1 MALPSAV
8 FGFLLLLSGSVC
20 VHSFNLIDSLTI
32 KALMR
37 GRHQQQMREEILDA
51 TKGDII
57 NALVTKLTNLMNEQR
72 LNELAKLP
80 VGSMEAIEAMEAM
93 EAEQVWPIFAQGGDY
108 GPKYDM
114 LEANGDLDI
123 NENDFEKRSAAEIF
137 VDSLTKK
144 DLESLLH
151 QPDPSLTV
159 QELPQNPKISFRK
172 GSHILDEETIASEES
187 TEAPLFQ
194 GMKEVIRESRSGSNL
209 IRSPIQLSKQLRS
222 LKQIN

>member
-8 FGFLLLLSGSVC
+8 FGFLLLLSSTVC

-32 KALMR
+32 KAMMR
-37 GRHQQQMREEILDA
+37 GRHQQQMREAEILDA

-80 VGSMEAIEAMEAM
+80 ETGMEP
-93 EAEQVWPIFAQGGDY
+93 EQVWPIFARGGDY
-108 GPKYDM
+108 GPRYDM
-114 LEANGDLDI
+114 LEDGEIDESDDDE
-123 NENDFEKRSAAEIF
+123 ENDFEKRSAAEIF
-137 VDSLTKK
+137 VDALTKK

-159 QELPQNPKISFRK
+159 QELPQNPQISFRK
-172 GSHILDEETIASEES
+172 GSHILDQNTIESEET
-187 TEAPLFQ
+187 TVTPPFQ
-194 GMKEVIRESRSGSNL
+194 MKEVIRESRSSSTLVNK
-209 IRSPIQLSKQLRS
+209 SPILLSKQLRS
-222 LKQIN
+222 LNQVN

>member
-37 GRHQQQMREEILDA
+37 GRHQQQMREAEILDA

-80 VGSMEAIEAMEAM
+80 MGSVEAMEAM

-123 NENDFEKRSAAEIF
+123 DENDFEKRSAAEIF

-172 GSHILDEETIASEES
+172 GSHILDKETIASEES

-209 IRSPIQLSKQLRS
+209 IRSPPIQLSKQLRS

>member
-8 FGFLLLLSGSVC
+8 FGFLLLLSSTVC

-32 KALMR
+32 KAMMR
-37 GRHQQQMREEILDA
+37 GRHQQQMREAEILDA

-80 VGSMEAIEAMEAM
+80 ETGMEP
-93 EAEQVWPIFAQGGDY
+93 EQVWPIFARGGDY
-108 GPKYDM
+108 GPRYDM
-114 LEANGDLDI
+114 LEDGEIDESNDDE
-123 NENDFEKRSAAEIF
+123 ENDFEKRSAAEIF
-137 VDSLTKK
+137 VDALTKK

-159 QELPQNPKISFRK
+159 QELPQNPQISFRK
-172 GSHILDEETIASEES
+172 GSHILDQNTIESEET
-187 TEAPLFQ
+187 TVTPPFQ
-194 GMKEVIRESRSGSNL
+194 GMKEVIRESRSSSNL
-209 IRSPIQLSKQLRS
+209 VNKSPILLSKQLRS
-222 LKQIN
+222 LNQVN

>member
-8 FGFLLLLSGSVC
+8 FGFLLLLSTAC

-37 GRHQQQMREEILDA
+37 GRHQQQMREAEILDA

-72 LNELAKLP
+72 LNELSKLP
-80 VGSMEAIEAMEAM
+80 ETGM
-93 EAEQVWPIFAQGGDY
+93 EAEQVWPIFARGGDY
-108 GPKYDM
+108 GPRYDM
-114 LEANGDLDI
+114 LEDGEIDESNDDE
-123 NENDFEKRSAAEIF
+123 ENDFEKRSAAEIF
-137 VDSLTKK
+137 VDALTKK

-159 QELPQNPKISFRK
+159 QELPQNPQISFRK
-172 GSHILDEETIASEES
+172 GSHILDQNTIASEE
-187 TEAPLFQ
+187 TTVTPPFQ
-194 GMKEVIRESRSGSNL
+194 GMKEVIRESRSSSNL
-209 IRSPIQLSKQLRS
+209 VRSPILLSKQLRS

>member
-1 MALPSAV
+1 MGLP
-8 FGFLLLLSGSVC
+8 
-20 VHSFNLIDSLTI
+20 
-32 KALMR
+32 M
-37 GRHQQQMREEILDA
+37 
-51 TKGDII
+51 
-57 NALVTKLTNLMNEQR
+57 
-72 LNELAKLP
+72 
-80 VGSMEAIEAMEAM
+80 GSMEAMEAM

-123 NENDFEKRSAAEIF
+123 DENDFEKRSAAEIF

-172 GSHILDEETIASEES
+172 GSHILDEKAIASEE
-187 TEAPLFQ
+187 TTIAPPFKGQSSLVTNQ
-194 GMKEVIRESRSGSNL
+194 RKL
-209 IRSPIQLSKQLRS
+209 IS
-222 LKQIN
+222 

>member
-8 FGFLLLLSGSVC
+8 FGFLLLLSTVC

-32 KALMR
+32 KAMMR
-37 GRHQQQMREEILDA
+37 GRHQQQMREAEILDA

-80 VGSMEAIEAMEAM
+80 ETGMEP
-93 EAEQVWPIFAQGGDY
+93 EQVWPIFARGGDY
-108 GPKYDM
+108 GPRYDM
-114 LEANGDLDI
+114 LEDGEIDESNDDE
-123 NENDFEKRSAAEIF
+123 ENDFEKRSAAEIF
-137 VDSLTKK
+137 VDALTKK

-159 QELPQNPKISFRK
+159 QELPQNPQISFRK
-172 GSHILDEETIASEES
+172 GSHILDQNTIESEET
-187 TEAPLFQ
+187 TVTPPFQ
-194 GMKEVIRESRSGSNL
+194 GMKEVIRESRSSSNL
-209 IRSPIQLSKQLRS
+209 VNKSPILLSKQLRS
-222 LKQIN
+222 LNQVN

>member
-37 GRHQQQMREEILDA
+37 GRHQQQMREAEILDA

-57 NALVTKLTNLMNEQR
+57 NALVAKLTNLMNEQR

-80 VGSMEAIEAMEAM
+80 MGSMEAMEAM

-123 NENDFEKRSAAEIF
+123 DENDFEKRSAAEIF

-172 GSHILDEETIASEES
+172 GSHILDKETIASEEN

-209 IRSPIQLSKQLRS
+209 IRSPPIQLSKQLRS

>member
-1 MALPSAV
+1 M
-8 FGFLLLLSGSVC
+8 F
-20 VHSFNLIDSLTI
+20 
-32 KALMR
+32 
-37 GRHQQQMREEILDA
+37 
-51 TKGDII
+51 
-57 NALVTKLTNLMNEQR
+57 
-72 LNELAKLP
+72 
-80 VGSMEAIEAMEAM
+80 
-93 EAEQVWPIFAQGGDY
+93 
-108 GPKYDM
+108 
-114 LEANGDLDI
+114 
-123 NENDFEKRSAAEIF
+123 ENDSGIDESNDDEDVFEKRSAAEIF

-172 GSHILDEETIASEES
+172 GSHILDEEAIASEES

>member
-1 MALPSAV
+1 MGLP
-8 FGFLLLLSGSVC
+8 
-20 VHSFNLIDSLTI
+20 
-32 KALMR
+32 M
-37 GRHQQQMREEILDA
+37 
-51 TKGDII
+51 
-57 NALVTKLTNLMNEQR
+57 
-72 LNELAKLP
+72 
-80 VGSMEAIEAMEAM
+80 GSMEAMEAM

-123 NENDFEKRSAAEIF
+123 DENDFEKRSAAEIF

-172 GSHILDEETIASEES
+172 GSHILDQNTIESEETTIA
-187 TEAPLFQ
+187 PPFK
-194 GMKEVIRESRSGSNL
+194 GMKEVIRESRSNSKFINT
-209 IRSPIQLSKQLRS
+209 SPIQLSKQLRS
-222 LKQIN
+222 LNQMN

>member
-8 FGFLLLLSGSVC
+8 FGFLLLLSTVC

-37 GRHQQQMREEILDA
+37 GRHQQQMREAEILDS

-80 VGSMEAIEAMEAM
+80 ETGMEP
-93 EAEQVWPIFAQGGDY
+93 EQVWPIFARGGDY
-108 GPKYDM
+108 GPRYDM
-114 LEANGDLDI
+114 LEDGEIDESDI
-123 NENDFEKRSAAEIF
+123 DEENDFEKRSAAEIF
-137 VDSLTKK
+137 VDALTKK

-159 QELPQNPKISFRK
+159 QELPQNPQISFRK
-172 GSHILDEETIASEES
+172 GSHILDQNTIESEETTIA
-187 TEAPLFQ
+187 PPFK
-194 GMKEVIRESRSGSNL
+194 GMKEVIRESRSNSKFVNT
-209 IRSPIQLSKQLRS
+209 SPIQLSKQLRS
-222 LKQIN
+222 LNQMN